1 MRSLPK
7 VYDGAH
13 VELPQVSVLTGRR
26 VELRADASRPVPV
39 GGDGEPLG
47 QLPALAEEPA
57 VVEVRPGVLSV
68 IA

>member
-1 MRSLPK
+1 M
-7 VYDGAH
+7 
-13 VELPQVSVLTGRR
+13 LTGKR

-47 QLPALAEEPA
+47 QLPALADEPA
-57 VVEVRPGVLSV
+57 VVEVQPGALAV